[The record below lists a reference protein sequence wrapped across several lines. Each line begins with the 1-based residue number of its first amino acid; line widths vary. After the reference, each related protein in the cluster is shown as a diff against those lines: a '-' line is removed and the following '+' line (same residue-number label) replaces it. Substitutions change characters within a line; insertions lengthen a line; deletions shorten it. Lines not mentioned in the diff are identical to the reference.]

1 MGKLSGQTAIVTGA
15 GQGIGLSIAQKLA
28 AEGAN
33 VVANDLDEAACA
45 DVVTQIKERGG
56 SALAHPGD
64 VTDPKFAEQAVG
76 TALAQFG
83 DLHIIINNAGYIW
96 NSSALN
102 HTDDQWAA
110 MLDMHLTAPF
120 RLLRAAGAHFRS
132 EAKRLISSNE
142 PLPCRKIV
150 NISSVSGIFGAAT
163 QISYSAAKSGVVG
176 MTKTLAK
183 EWGRF
188 NVTVNAVAFGHIAT
202 RLTQPYEETPEEIT
216 IGGRAHKV
224 GLTKEMITQ
233 VQEMTPLGRTGTPD
247 DAAGA
252 VMLFC
257 YPESNFVS
265 GQILVASGGLE
276 M

>member
-33 VVANDLDEAACA
+33 VVANDLDEAACRE
-45 DVVTQIKERGG
+45 VVDGIVDQGG
-56 SALAHPGD
+56 AGLAVPGD
-64 VTDPKFAEQAVG
+64 VTEADFGERAVND
-76 TALAQFG
+76 ALSLFG
-83 DLHIIINNAGYIW
+83 DVDIIINNAGYIW
-96 NSSALN
+96 NTSALN
-102 HTDDQWAA
+102 HTDEQWAA
-110 MLDMHLTAPF
+110 MIDMHLTAPF
-120 RLLRAAGAHFRS
+120 RLLRAAGAHFRN
-132 EAKRLISSNE
+132 EAKRLISTDQ

-163 QISYSAAKSGVVG
+163 QVSYSAAKSGVVG

-183 EWGRF
+183 EWGRY

-202 RLTQPYEETPEEIT
+202 RLTQPYEEVPEEIT

-224 GLTKEMITQ
+224 GLTKQQATQ
-233 VQEMTPLGRTGTPD
+233 IQEMTPLGRTGTPD

-252 VMLFC
+252 VVLFC